1 MNIIVSSKECF
12 ESELT
17 MNVKANRQVE
27 SKVDNTNEK
36 KVITTHTTCAYC
48 GVGCGIEAQ
57 IGSEVHSSEVHSSE
71 VYGDETTR
79 ALKVKG
85 LSTHP
90 ANKGRLC
97 SKGSALDK
105 TLSLAG
111 RLLEPKINN
120 KAVTWDQALDK
131 VAQDFSRIIKIHGPD
146 AVAFYVS
153 GQLLTEDY
161 YVANKLM
168 KGYIG
173 SANIDTNSRLCMSS
187 SVVGHKRAFGSDT
200 VPGCYEDFEQ
210 ADLIT
215 LVGSNTAWCHPV
227 LFQRIKTYKENNPHV
242 KVVVIDPRRTQTC
255 DIADLHLPL
264 NLGTDTWLFNGL
276 LNSLKQRKKINQ
288 EYVEQHCDGFEEA
301 ITAAQKSSG
310 NITALS
316 KVLGVKEADL
326 EQFYQWFG
334 DTEKSVTLYSQ
345 GVNQSSSGTDKVNSI
360 LNCHLATGR
369 IGQPGMGPF
378 SMTGQPNAM
387 GGREVGGL
395 ANTLAAHM
403 DFNDDNIQRVKTFWQ
418 APNMAQKNGLMAVDM
433 FDAINDGKIKAVW
446 VMATNPVVSLPNADK
461 IKAALEKC
469 ELVVISDC
477 IDQTDTGDLAHVK
490 LPATGWSEK
499 DGTVTNS
506 ERTISRQRSLFPPA
520 GNALHDWQIICDVA
534 KRMGFSEGFNY
545 QTQADIFREHAAL
558 SGYENSDSAKNHP
571 QTLQAKQINQA
582 LRDFDIS
589 GLAKITNDDYE
600 KLEPIQWPVNAEFPQ
615 GRARFFKDGGFFT
628 TNRKA
633 KLLAIV
639 PKLPINL
646 PSNDYPLRLNTGR
659 IRDQWHTMTRTALA
673 PQLNQ
678 HISQPFVEMNQ
689 ADAHARG
696 LKQGQLVKVHSKWG
710 LMVAPL
716 LINTDSKAGD
726 IFVPMHWTA
735 QLSRTGRINPVVN
748 PVVDEYSKQP
758 ESKHTPVQV
767 STYKTGWVGFIL
779 NRHNIPWP
787 ESDYLVSAR
796 GNQHTRLELAGS
808 ESLEDPM
815 QVMTRWLG
823 YKSLAEVE
831 QQGLEILSFEDAAAG
846 LFRLALLNQQGRLEA
861 VAMIAN
867 NPCSGFDESN
877 SQLPERTW
885 LASLFVKER
894 LDERSCRALLSGC
907 APAGED
913 IGRIVCACFSVGEKT
928 IAAAVQ
934 AGCQSVAAVGEQLK
948 AGSNCGSC
956 VPEIRD
962 IINQP

>member
-1 MNIIVSSKECF
+1 MNIITSSNGNIETNI
-12 ESELT
+12 EAST
-17 MNVKANRQVE
+17 HA
-27 SKVDNTNEK
+27 NTNLNTGK
-36 KVITTHTTCAYC
+36 NVITKHTTCAYC
-48 GVGCGIEAQ
+48 GVGCGIEA
-57 IGSEVHSSEVHSSE
+57 EVEINSIVATEVQGHKA
-71 VYGDETTR
+71 TR
-79 ALKVKG
+79 ALKVRG

-90 ANKGRLC
+90 SNLGRLC
-97 SKGSALDK
+97 SKGSALDQ
-105 TLSLAG
+105 TLSLTE
-111 RLLEPKINN
+111 RLLEPKIDN

-131 VAQDFSRIIKIHGPD
+131 VAQGFSRIIKIHGPD

-187 SVVGHKRAFGSDT
+187 SVVGHKRAFGTDT
-200 VPGCYEDFEQ
+200 VPGCYDDFEK

-227 LFQRIKTYKENNPHV
+227 LFQRIKKHKENNPHV

-276 LNSLKQRKKINQ
+276 LNRLKQRNQINQ
-288 EYVEQHCDGFEEA
+288 EYVEQHCDGLAEA
-301 ITAAQKSSG
+301 ISAAEKSSE
-310 NITALS
+310 NLS
-316 KVLGVKEADL
+316 QVLGINESDL
-326 EQFYQWFG
+326 EQFYQWFC

-360 LNCHLATGR
+360 LNCHLVTGR
-369 IGQPGMGPF
+369 IGQPGTGPF

-403 DFNDDNIQRVKTFWQ
+403 DFNDNNIERVKTFWQ
-418 APNMAQKNGLMAVDM
+418 APNMAQKNGFMAVDM

-461 IKAALEKC
+461 VKAALKKC

-490 LPATGWSEK
+490 FPATGWSEK

-506 ERTISRQRSLFPPA
+506 ERRISRQRSLFPPA

-558 SGYENSDSAKNHP
+558 SGYENSGSLNRDE
-571 QTLQAKQINQA
+571 QTRQT

-589 GLAKITNDDYE
+589 GLATISNAEYE
-600 KLEPIQWPVNAEFPQ
+600 DLEPIQWPVNAEFPK
-615 GRARFFKDGGFFT
+615 GRARFFKDGNFFT
-628 TNRKA
+628 ANRKA
-633 KLLAIV
+633 KLLAIT
-639 PKLPINL
+639 PKLPTNL

-678 HISQPFVEMNQ
+678 HISQPFVEMNEV
-689 ADAHARG
+689 DAQTRG
-696 LKQGQLVKVHSKWG
+696 LKQGQLVKVYSKWG
-710 LMVAPL
+710 QMMAPL
-716 LINTDSKAGD
+716 MINTDSKVGD

-748 PVVDEYSKQP
+748 PVVDEHSKQP

-767 STYKTGWVGFIL
+767 SAFNATWLGFVLSRKDIS
-779 NRHNIPWP
+779 WP
-787 ESDYLVSAR
+787 ESDYLVSSL
-796 GNQHTRLELAGS
+796 GNQHTCFELAGA
-808 ESLEDPM
+808 ENLEDPI
-815 QVMTRWLG
+815 QVMSLWLG
-823 YKSLAEVE
+823 YGDMASIES
-831 QQGLEILSFEDAAAG
+831 QGLEILSFEDASAG
-846 LFRLALLNQQGRLEA
+846 LFRLALVNKQGRLEA

-867 NPCSGFDESN
+867 NRALNINLPN
-877 SQLPERTW
+877 IQLPERTW
-885 LASLFVKER
+885 LASLFAKDC
-894 LDERSCRALLSGC
+894 LDERACRSLLSGY

-913 IGRIVCACFSVGEKT
+913 IGRIVCACFSIGEKT
-928 IAAAVQ
+928 IAAAVK
-934 AGCQSVAAVGEQLK
+934 AGCQSVAAIGEQLK
-948 AGSNCGSC
+948 AGTNCGSC
-956 VPEIRD
+956 VPEIKN

>member
-1 MNIIVSSKECF
+1 MNIIPSTQQCF
-12 ESELT
+12 ES
-17 MNVKANRQVE
+17 NPSA
-27 SKVDNTNEK
+27 KVSTKPQADFEVDIEK
-36 KVITTHTTCAYC
+36 KVITKHTTCAYC
-48 GVGCGIEAQ
+48 GVGCGIEAEVG
-57 IGSEVHSSEVHSSE
+57 INSLNGLATGGSEVHGSEA
-71 VYGDETTR
+71 TR
-79 ALKVKG
+79 VLKIKG

-90 ANKGRLC
+90 ANLGRLC
-97 SKGSALDK
+97 SKGSALDQ
-105 TLSLAG
+105 TLSLTG
-111 RLLEPKINN
+111 RLLEPKIDN

-131 VAQDFSRIIKIHGPD
+131 VAQGFNRIIKIHGPD

-187 SVVGHKRAFGSDT
+187 SVVGHKRAFGTDT

-227 LFQRIKTYKENNPHV
+227 LFQRIKKHKENNPHV

-276 LNSLKQRKKINQ
+276 LNSLKQRNKINH
-288 EYVEQHCDGFEEA
+288 EYVEQHCDGFKEA
-301 ITAAQKSSG
+301 ISAAEKSSE
-310 NITALS
+310 NLS
-316 KVLGVKEADL
+316 KVLGVNEKDL
-326 EQFYQWFG
+326 QQFYQWFC

-369 IGQPGMGPF
+369 IGKPGMGPF
-378 SMTGQPNAM
+378 SITGQPNAM

-403 DFNDDNIQRVKTFWQ
+403 DFNDDNIERVRTFWQ
-418 APNMAQKNGLMAVDM
+418 APRMATETGLMAVDM

-461 IKAALEKC
+461 VKAALKKC

-477 IDQTDTGDLAHVK
+477 IDQTDTGDLAHIK

-506 ERTISRQRSLFPPA
+506 ERRISRQRSLFPPA

-558 SGYENSDSAKNHP
+558 SGYENSDPGKKHDPAENHQQIK
-571 QTLQAKQINQA
+571 QT

-589 GLAKITNDDYE
+589 GLAKITNDEYE
-600 KLEPIQWPVNAEFPQ
+600 DLKPIQWPINAEFPQ
-615 GRARFFKDGGFFT
+615 GRARFFKDGDFFT
-628 TNRKA
+628 PNSKA
-633 KLLAIV
+633 KLLAIT
-639 PKLPINL
+639 PKLPTNL
-646 PSNDYPLRLNTGR
+646 PTNDYPLRLNTGR

-678 HISQPFVEMNQ
+678 HISQPFVEMNE
-689 ADAHARG
+689 ADAQARG
-696 LKQGQLVKVHSKWG
+696 LKQGQLVKVYSKWG
-710 LMVAPL
+710 QMMAPL
-716 LINTDSKAGD
+716 TINTDSKVGD

-748 PVVDEYSKQP
+748 PAVDEYSKQP

-767 STYKTGWVGFIL
+767 SSYKSAWSGFVLSRDEIS
-779 NRHNIPWP
+779 WP
-787 ESDYLVSAR
+787 ESDYLVSAS
-796 GNQHTRLELAGS
+796 GNQNMRFELAGS
-808 ESLEDPM
+808 ESLEDPI
-815 QVMTRWLG
+815 QVMTKWLG
-823 YKSLAEVE
+823 FKSLVEIE

-846 LFRLALLNQQGRLEA
+846 LFRLALINQHGRLEA

-867 NPCSGFDESN
+867 NSYPELDVPSI
-877 SQLPERTW
+877 QLPERTW
-885 LASLFVKER
+885 LASLFVKES
-894 LDERSCRALLSGC
+894 LDLRAVRALLSGC

-913 IGRIVCACFSVGEKT
+913 IGRIVCACFSIGEKT
-928 IAAAVQ
+928 IAAAVK
-934 AGCQSVAAVGEQLK
+934 AGCQSVASIGEELK
-948 AGSNCGSC
+948 AGTNCGSC
-956 VPEIRD
+956 VPEIKD
-962 IINQP
+962 IINQL